1 MVSQGHEIYGL
12 VRLDRSIFG
21 IEMMLSLAKSYEAM
35 KIGEIRL
42 VDSLNIAH
50 QRRMLP
56 DQPDA
61 GRLASV
67 IISTVTV
74 GLVDRKAARGDLLT

>member
-1 MVSQGHEIYGL
+1 
-12 VRLDRSIFG
+12 
-21 IEMMLSLAKSYEAM
+21 M